1 MGGACGACGREE
13 KLIGNL
19 AGKPEEKRPI
29 GKPRRRYKYNIKI
42 KARDI
47 EGVAMN
53 LFNLA

>member
-42 KARDI
+42 KPREI